1 MYCDIS
7 YLFLFVK
14 NKCRDIQNETPFSS
28 VGVYIH
34 SLITLL
40 YREVKTTMVGIHEM
54 IPLLKLFT
62 KKQQLLNKHQQER
75 KWDERGA
82 KKKKILVVGY
92 APNPRGGLLGCVFS
106 CCPAQPTTVGALSLT
121 YPHFPSVSLSA
132 QPPPSLASCHQ
143 SRRSAAKPC
152 RGSGSRG
159 RRSRAPCSSTTR
171 RAESSS
177 YPPPPAPPPPPGALL
192 DPKPSPFRLC
202 PQTRCSTIQ
211 NLRLGVLAV
220 ALVALATRV

>member
-1 MYCDIS
+1 
-7 YLFLFVK
+7 
-14 NKCRDIQNETPFSS
+14 
-28 VGVYIH
+28 
-34 SLITLL
+34 
-40 YREVKTTMVGIHEM
+40 
-54 IPLLKLFT
+54 
-62 KKQQLLNKHQQER
+62 
-75 KWDERGA
+75 
-82 KKKKILVVGY
+82 VGY
-92 APNPRGGLLGCVFS
+92 APSPCGGLLGRVFS
-106 CCPAQPTTVGALSLT
+106 HCPAQLTTVGALSLT
-121 YPHFPSVSLSA
+121 SPQRQPLGSA
-132 QPPPSLASCHQ
+132 PAIACHQ